1 MSTSVPDLTDLEITR
16 LCARAI
22 GLTVRTVGDG
32 ITACLITQ
40 RGEYRPLHDDAQM
53 AALVKKFRIGIVCF
67 HDSMWSV
74 NDRHN
79 VSQNADLNRAVCECV
94 ARMQLVK
101 EKARG

>member
-1 MSTSVPDLTDLEITR
+1 MSDLTDPEITR
-16 LCARAI
+16 PCARAMEY
-22 GLTVRTVGDG
+22 TFKAVNPHASG
-32 ITACLITQ
+32 ILVTGIVDEVS
-40 RGEYRPLHDDAQM
+40 RYDPLHDDAQM